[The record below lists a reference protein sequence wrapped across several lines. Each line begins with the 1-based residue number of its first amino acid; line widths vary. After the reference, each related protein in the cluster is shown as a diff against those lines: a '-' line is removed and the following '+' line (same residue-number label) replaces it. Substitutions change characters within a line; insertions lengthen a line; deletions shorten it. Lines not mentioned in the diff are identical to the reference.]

1 MKHET
6 EGSATAAASTA
17 NTANTA
23 DTADTADTAAKKLAG
38 DGIAD
43 EREVLVTLTRILRRE
58 ATEDTV
64 VKLRTES
71 RSTDEYGEAVV
82 ERSERVEVMKTRPR
96 LADVTRAAEL
106 VGKYHGMFGERLEG
120 SIALPLIICGEDELK

>member
-6 EGSATAAASTA
+6 EVSTTDTANAASAANAAGTA
-17 NTANTA
+17 GTAV
-23 DTADTADTAAKKLAG
+23 KKLMG

-43 EREVLVTLTRILRRE
+43 EREVLEVLTRILRRE
-58 ATEDTV
+58 ATEDTA

-71 RSTDEYGEAVV
+71 RSTDEDGETVV
-82 ERSERVEVMKTRPR
+82 ERGERVEIVKTRPR

>member
-1 MKHET
+1 MANET
-6 EGSATAAASTA
+6 KKRAAETGA
-17 NTANTA
+17 A
-23 DTADTADTAAKKLAG
+23 DAEAPAKLAG
-38 DGIAD
+38 DSIAD
-43 EREVLVTLTRILRRE
+43 EREVLETLTRILRRE

-71 RSTDEYGEAVV
+71 RSTDMCGEAVV
-82 ERSERVEVMKTRPR
+82 ERSEKAEIVKTRPR

>member
-1 MKHET
+1 MTNEKKN
-6 EGSATAAASTA
+6 GSTDAAAK
-17 NTANTA
+17 TA
-23 DTADTADTAAKKLAG
+23 DAEAAAKLTG
-38 DGIAD
+38 DSIAD
-43 EREVLVTLTRILRRE
+43 EREVLETLTRILRRE

-64 VKLRTES
+64 RTES

-82 ERSERVEVMKTRPR
+82 ERSEKVEIVKTRPR

-120 SIALPLIICGEDELK
+120 SIALPLIICGEDELR

>member
-6 EGSATAAASTA
+6 EICATAAASTA
-17 NTANTA
+17 NTADA
-23 DTADTADTAAKKLAG
+23 ADTADTAAKKLAG

-82 ERSERVEVMKTRPR
+82 ERSERVEVMKTCPR

>member
-1 MKHET
+1 MTNEKKN
-6 EGSATAAASTA
+6 GSTDAAAK
-17 NTANTA
+17 TA
-23 DTADTADTAAKKLAG
+23 DAEAAAKLTG
-38 DGIAD
+38 DSIAD
-43 EREVLVTLTRILRRE
+43 EREVLETLTRILRRE

-64 VKLRTES
+64 VKLRTDS

-82 ERSERVEVMKTRPR
+82 ERSEKVEIVKTRPR

-120 SIALPLIICGEDELK
+120 SIALPLIICGEDELR

>member
-1 MKHET
+1 MANET
-6 EGSATAAASTA
+6 KKRVAETGAADAEA
-17 NTANTA
+17 PA
-23 DTADTADTAAKKLAG
+23 KLAG

-43 EREVLVTLTRILRRE
+43 EREVLETLTRILRRE

-71 RSTDEYGEAVV
+71 RSTDMCGEAVV
-82 ERSERVEVMKTRPR
+82 ERSEKVEIVKTRPR
-96 LADVTRAAEL
+96 LADVTEL

>member
-6 EGSATAAASTA
+6 EVGTTDAANAAGTAGTA
-17 NTANTA
+17 V
-23 DTADTADTAAKKLAG
+23 KKLMG

-43 EREVLVTLTRILRRE
+43 EREVLEVLTRILRRE
-58 ATEDTV
+58 ATEDTA

-71 RSTDEYGEAVV
+71 RSTDEDGETVV
-82 ERSERVEVMKTRPR
+82 ERGERVEIVKTRPR

>member
-1 MKHET
+1 MTNEKKN
-6 EGSATAAASTA
+6 GSTDAAAK
-17 NTANTA
+17 TA
-23 DTADTADTAAKKLAG
+23 DAEAAAKLTG

-43 EREVLVTLTRILRRE
+43 EREVLETLTRILRRE

-82 ERSERVEVMKTRPR
+82 ERGEKVEIVKTRPR

-120 SIALPLIICGEDELK
+120 SIALPLIICGEDELR

>member
-1 MKHET
+1 MTNEKKN
-6 EGSATAAASTA
+6 GSTGAAAKAADAETAA
-17 NTANTA
+17 
-23 DTADTADTAAKKLAG
+23 KLAG

-43 EREVLVTLTRILRRE
+43 EREVLETLTRILRRE

-82 ERSERVEVMKTRPR
+82 ERGEKVEIVKTRPR

-120 SIALPLIICGEDELK
+120 SIALPLIICGEDELR